1 MWAQK
6 GCVRGRRKMKLGK
19 LYEKIARM
27 RVIAELFGETFECHK
42 EFKARLG
49 ILGRMIAE
57 EHGLCQVSE
66 ARHLPPDKPIGRKA
80 EAYFKELERWFET
93 KATPAEKKAD

>member
-1 MWAQK
+1 
-6 GCVRGRRKMKLGK
+6 MKLGK

-66 ARHLPPDKPIGRKA
+66 ARHLPPDTPIGKKA
-80 EAYFKELERWFET
+80 EIYFAELEQWFET
-93 KATPAEKKAD
+93 KSASTGEKAD